1 MLFIAFCKV
10 QETPYMNDSKQY
22 VKTHLV
28 EADDYTQARKKLE
41 AHYDKMCDSYAVSYR
56 VDILDIEE
64 TIT

>member
-1 MLFIAFCKV
+1 MLFIAFCRV
-10 QETPYMNDSKQY
+10 TQTPYMNDSKQY

-28 EADDYTQARKKLE
+28 EADDETQARKKLE
-41 AHYDKMCDSYAVSYR
+41 AHYDKMCDSYAVDYR